1 MTADNPVAQ
10 LDVEALAAQ
19 VAVYLEQVP
28 VGEGIGVKLSR
39 LLHGF
44 LRTEVIPQAARAA
57 DQGIDPT
64 PLFTVVTG
72 VLREY
77 AAALERPEGAGH

>member
-1 MTADNPVAQ
+1 MTTYNPAPQVDA
-10 LDVEALAAQ
+10 EGLATQ
-19 VAVYLEQVP
+19 VAVLLEQVP
-28 VGEGIGVKLSR
+28 IGEGIGSMLSR
-39 LLHGF
+39 LLLGF
-44 LRTEVIPQAARAA
+44 LETEILPQATRAA

-64 PLFTVVTG
+64 PLFAVVTG